1 MVLYASYINFFLGN
15 RMKKNIF
22 LLLASVSVALSTQI
36 KSVNFEGLN
45 YLSEKV
51 AQDIS
56 GLKVGDVITGENTN
70 AAISNLF
77 AQGYFN
83 DIYVK
88 ESGGNVTI
96 VVDEK
101 PTIAKVDI
109 ENVVTNDRDQIIQL
123 IGIKAGQMYDEVAVS
138 RAKERVKQ
146 YYEAKGFF
154 DTVVET
160 KALPVHENQ
169 KSVQVVFMVNRG
181 ENIIIEKVNLV
192 GADKLDYGDI
202 EPAVANKQREVF
214 GWLWGFN
221 DGKVKSFELP
231 NDAARIQEEYYKK
244 GYLDAEVS
252 NPILNADINSYTA
265 DLTYYITEGNRYK
278 VGSVDIEAPDE
289 VEINKE
295 KMIKSFKLESGDKM
309 NSEFLRRDMKKLEEA
324 VADQGFA
331 YVRVL
336 PQTRQDPENSIVDIK
351 YVVIPEQKVY
361 IRNVTISGND
371 KTADKVVRREMY
383 LTEGNLY
390 SRSDY
395 VDSLNALKRTGY
407 FEDVEIKETRVGDNE
422 IDLEVA
428 VKEAPTGS
436 ITGGVGYS
444 SSDGVLLS
452 AGISDRNVF
461 GTGLKGEFAIE
472 KSEDSLSGRIG
483 LTNPRIFDSAYSLGG
498 TIYANDYE
506 WDDYSERSIGFT
518 GTLGRRIGRY
528 TQASLTYILERT
540 EIEGLDAYYAAAG
553 YRNGKTIKSSLTPG
567 ITFNNT
573 DDYYLPRSGAIASAS
588 LEYAGLGGDIEFTKA
603 RVNLN
608 WYFGMKDYI
617 DWDIIFRYKA
627 AAGYIWNN
635 DKSKLPINEKL
646 FLGGMKS
653 IRGYD
658 SRSIPKSEVCIG
670 ANQCKFIETGGMQSF
685 NNSFELSFPLIDR
698 LKMRLVAFFDYGM
711 IGNDSWDEE
720 IRYSA
725 GGGLEWMTPI
735 GPLQLYLVKPLNKKP
750 NDETNSFEFNI
761 GARF

>member
-36 KSVNFEGLN
+36 KSINFEGLN

-51 AQDIS
+51 AKDIS
-56 GLKVGDVITGENTN
+56 GLKIGDVITGENTN
-70 AAISNLF
+70 TAIANLF
-77 AQGYFN
+77 SQGYFN
-83 DIYVK
+83 NVYIK
-88 ESGGNVTI
+88 ENGGNITI

-101 PTIAKVDI
+101 PTIAKIDI
-109 ENVVTNDRDQIIQL
+109 ENVVTNDRDQIVKL
-123 IGIKAGQMYDEVAVS
+123 IGIKAGQMYDEVAIL

-154 DTVVET
+154 DTVVES
-160 KALPVHENQ
+160 KALPMHENE

-202 EPAVANKQREVF
+202 EPVVMNKQREVF

-231 NDAARIQEEYYKK
+231 NDSVRIQEEYYKK

-265 DLTYYITEGNRYK
+265 DLTYYITEGSRYT

-295 KMIKSFKLESGDKM
+295 KMLKSFKLESGDKM
-309 NSEFLRRDMKKLEEA
+309 NAEFLRRDMKKLEEA

-336 PQTRQDPENSIVDIK
+336 PQTRQDRENNIVDIK
-351 YVVIPEQKVY
+351 YVVMPERKVY

-436 ITGGVGYS
+436 ITGGIGYS

-452 AGISDRNVF
+452 AGISERNVF
-461 GTGLKGEFAIE
+461 GTGLKGEFSVE

-483 LTNPRIFDSAYSLGG
+483 LTNPRIFDSEYSLGG
-498 TIYANDYE
+498 TIYANDYD
-506 WDDYSERSIGFT
+506 WDDYSERSIGLT

-528 TQASLTYILERT
+528 TQASLTYILEQT
-540 EIEGLDAYYAAAG
+540 KIEGLDAYYAAAG
-553 YRNGKTIKSSLTPG
+553 YRNGKTIKSSLTPA

-573 DDYYLPRSGAIASAS
+573 DDYFLPRSGAIANAS

-603 RVNLN
+603 RANLN

-635 DKSKLPINEKL
+635 DRSKLPINEKL

-653 IRGYD
+653 IRGYNA
-658 SRSIPKSEVCIG
+658 RGIPKSEVCLS
-670 ANQCKFIETGGMQSF
+670 ASQCKFIETGGMQSF

-711 IGNDSWDEE
+711 IGDNSWDEE
-720 IRYSA
+720 VRYSA